1 MVEIKKKGYVHKRA
15 PDGKLLPG
23 QPSLAPNGRTGRNGS
38 RVRDKLSGEFIAAL
52 QKDFAIHGEQ
62 AIESCRLFDAGAY
75 LKIIASLL
83 PKEVTIRPE
92 EQMSDDELENAL
104 KRLLLADIADALA
117 ERENRSLVIIEG
129 KAETQRTQ

>member
-1 MVEIKKKGYVHKRA
+1 MVVIKKKGPIVKRTA
-15 PDGKLLPG
+15 
-23 QPSLAPNGRTGRNGS
+23 NGRIAPGGVSNNPGGRGK
-38 RVRDKLSGEFIAAL
+38 VRDKLCRAFVEAL

-104 KRLLLADIADALA
+104 KRLILADIADTLA
-117 ERENRSLVIIEG
+117 QRENRPLVIIEG
-129 KAETQRTQ
+129 KAETQRPQ